1 MADERQAQNA
11 SLHLV
16 INPEDERTF
25 GPCTCCGNMTRRVW
39 GYVTQG
45 EATIA
50 AYFVEWTPGH
60 VEEAANFDL
69 IVGKWGPEAGPA
81 DRKAVALDFRQLETG
96 PAFRV
101 INATD
106 RPVGKNSLVGEA
118 LRREQVIAEPV
129 AQTVFAICDTVLL
142 GDPRVLPLR
151 ERNS

>member
-1 MADERQAQNA
+1 
-11 SLHLV
+11 
-16 INPEDERTF
+16 
-25 GPCTCCGNMTRRVW
+25 MTRRVW

-60 VEEAANFDL
+60 VEKAAKFDF
-69 IVGKWGPEAGPA
+69 IVGKWGPVAEAA

-118 LRREQVIAEPV
+118 LSREQVIGEPV
-129 AQTVFAICDTVLL
+129 AQTVFAICDTVFLD
-142 GDPRVLPLR
+142 DPRELPLR
-151 ERNS
+151 ECNS